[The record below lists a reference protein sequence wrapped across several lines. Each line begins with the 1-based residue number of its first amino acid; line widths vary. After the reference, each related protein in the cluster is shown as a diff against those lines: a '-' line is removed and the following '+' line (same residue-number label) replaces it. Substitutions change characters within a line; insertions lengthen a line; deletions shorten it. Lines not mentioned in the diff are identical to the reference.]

1 MKYYEQCCNQSR
13 DDASSIYVNG
23 DKTESTTLHGNRF
36 PSDALIQ
43 IIKQNGTR
51 PIYFW

>member
-1 MKYYEQCCNQSR
+1 MMVQSKWWVTKQ
-13 DDASSIYVNG
+13 SLMS
-23 DKTESTTLHGNRF
+23 TTTLHGNRF